1 MWQDEGTWKIVT
13 EEQILHYLTHDTSR
27 REKLTEAESRTV
39 IAKDRGGGGM
49 WLSLNGYILCYSKW
63 IIYGDLL

>member
-27 REKLTEAESRTV
+27 REKLTEVESRTV
-39 IAKDRGGGGM
+39 IAKD
-49 WLSLNGYILCYSKW
+49 
-63 IIYGDLL
+63 